1 VLDNA
6 KDEKIEVATISF
18 AHRNGEMIK
27 KLFKRGKA
35 FGNGRFSRVAML
47 DAEIEM
53 LKRTKGSELATVVN
67 AFITFATQE
76 GYERCEKFLF

>member
-1 VLDNA
+1 MLDNA

-18 AHRNGEMIK
+18 AHRNGAMLK
-27 KLFKRGKA
+27 KLFARGKA
-35 FGNGRFSRVAML
+35 FGNGRYRQVRAL
-47 DAEIEM
+47 DDEIDM
-53 LKRTKGSELATVVN
+53 LKQNKGAELAVVVN